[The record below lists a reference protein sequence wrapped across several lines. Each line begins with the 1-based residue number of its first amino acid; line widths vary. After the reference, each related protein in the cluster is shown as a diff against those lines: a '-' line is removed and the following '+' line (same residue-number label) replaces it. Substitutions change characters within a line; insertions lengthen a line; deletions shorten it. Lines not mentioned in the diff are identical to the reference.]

1 MFGTKRI
8 ETAIKENRGFA
19 AALDVACKLIEQG
32 FKAYLVGGALRDII
46 IGLEPTDYDIATNA
60 SAEYV
65 CKNFP
70 NSERI
75 YPKEYQ
81 ASRIKADSFRIE
93 IARMRRDIKTFG
105 RQAQVEFTDNIIE
118 DLHRRDFTINAIA
131 LEPISHEIID
141 PFNGCFDLNSGI
153 IRTVGAPDL
162 RFTEDHLRILRAIR
176 FAAQLNFDIE
186 IKTAQSIASNSS
198 LVSDLSS
205 SWIWREFS
213 KGLKYAHRFKM
224 LLIRYNLWKNIFREE
239 CPNPIQNY
247 DSIEDAVK
255 SGSAAEI
262 VWIIFFYIPNV
273 PMHVLI
279 RQIAGKIEFPRTL
292 RSKLFS
298 ITAILDSMAEFDK
311 LSEMQQVN
319 ILDSTALELS
329 FECAKF
335 IPQIAKSV
343 QRIRDTFPRIGIEPL
358 ISGSELIEMGFES
371 KSIGHLLDKIRL
383 AQLRGELTSR
393 EQIPAFLD
401 KIIE

>member
-1 MFGTKRI
+1 MLDTKRI
-8 ETAIKENRGFA
+8 ETAIKESRGFA

-46 IGLEPTDYDIATNA
+46 IGFEPKDYDIATNA

-65 CKNFP
+65 CKNFS

-75 YPKEYQ
+75 YPNEYQ
-81 ASRIKADSFRIE
+81 ASRIKGDSFTIE

-105 RQAQVEFTDNIIE
+105 RQAQVEFTDDIKD

-131 LEPISHEIID
+131 LEPTSYEIID
-141 PFNGCFDLNSGI
+141 PFNGCLDLNSGI
-153 IRTVGAPDL
+153 VRTVGAPDF
-162 RFTEDHLRILRAIR
+162 RFIEDHLRILRAIR

-213 KGLKYAHRFKM
+213 KGIKYAHRFKM

-239 CPNPIQNY
+239 CLDPIRNY
-247 DSIEDAVK
+247 DSLEDAVK
-255 SGSAAEI
+255 SGSAEEI

-273 PMHVLI
+273 SLHKLI
-279 RQIAGKIEFPRTL
+279 KQIAGKIEFPRIL

-298 ITAILDSMAEFDK
+298 MTGILDSLAEFDT

-335 IPQIAKSV
+335 IPQITKSA
-343 QRIRDTFPRIGIEPL
+343 QKIRDTFHGIGIEPL
-358 ISGSELIEMGFES
+358 ISGGELIEMGFDG
-371 KSIGHLLDKIRL
+371 KSVGHLLDKIRL
-383 AQLRGELTSR
+383 AQLGGELTSR
-393 EQIPAFLD
+393 GQIPAFLE
-401 KIIE
+401 KIII

>member
-1 MFGTKRI
+1 MLDTKRI
-8 ETAIKENRGFA
+8 ETAIKENLGFA

-46 IGLEPTDYDIATNA
+46 IDLEPMDYDIATNA

-65 CKNFP
+65 CKSFP

-75 YPKEYQ
+75 YPNEYQ
-81 ASRIKADSFRIE
+81 ASRIKGDSFTIE

-105 RQAQVEFTDNIIE
+105 RQAQVEFTDNIKD

-131 LEPISHEIID
+131 LEPISYEIID
-141 PFNGCFDLNSGI
+141 PFDGCLDLNSGI

-176 FAAQLNFDIE
+176 FAAQLDFDIE

-213 KGLKYAHRFKM
+213 KGIKYAHRFKM
-224 LLIRYNLWKNIFREE
+224 LLIRYNLWENIFREE
-239 CPNPIQNY
+239 CLNPIRNF
-247 DSIEDAVK
+247 DSLKDALK
-255 SGSAAEI
+255 SGSAEEI

-273 PMHVLI
+273 SLHALI
-279 RQIAGKIEFPRTL
+279 KQIAGKIEFPRTL

-298 ITAILDSMAEFDK
+298 ITRILDSLAEFDA
-311 LSEMQQVN
+311 LPEMQQVN

-335 IPQIAKSV
+335 IPQIKESAQK
-343 QRIRDTFPRIGIEPL
+343 IRDTFPGIGIEPL
-358 ISGSELIEMGFES
+358 ISGGELIEMDFDS
-371 KSIGHLLDKIRL
+371 KSVGRLLDKIRL

-393 EQIPAFLD
+393 EQIPAFLE
-401 KIIE
+401 KIIV